1 MLQCNVLCKLTSFF
15 AFIFLSRPFFYVLL
29 LKVIP
34 KTVLF
39 YADSIEI
46 CIFRG
51 DSGVWQTKNDVR
63 RNIKLWEYFLSIFNE
78 SKFLIFDE
86 TFKFR
91 AAINKTIIFYFC
103 ILSGN
108 KK

>member
-1 MLQCNVLCKLTSFF
+1 MLRCDVLCKLTSFF
-15 AFIFLSRPFFYVLL
+15 AFIFVDRPFFYVLL
-29 LKVIP
+29 LKV
-34 KTVLF
+34 VLF

-46 CIFRG
+46 YIFLG

-63 RNIKLWEYFLSIFNE
+63 RNIKLWEYFFLSIFNE
-78 SKFLIFDE
+78 CKFLIFDE